1 MNRDLNQESG
11 QAVSLAR
18 ASEPALLK
26 VLRLIGHTEAV
37 SFLLLLFI
45 ATPIKYILANPVP
58 VKVLG
63 PIHGGLFLLYIA
75 TAIAATVR
83 FRWSWTHV
91 PLAIVTSVLPFGPF
105 VYEAWLRRRA
115 ESA

>member
-1 MNRDLNQESG
+1 MNQESP
-11 QAVSLAR
+11 QVVSLVR
-18 ASEPALLK
+18 AQEPALLK
-26 VLRLIGHTEAV
+26 WLRLVGHTEAI

-45 ATPIKYILANPVP
+45 ATPLKHFADNPLP

-75 TAIAATVR
+75 MAIAATVR
-83 FRWSWTHV
+83 FRWSWTHI
-91 PLAIVTSVLPFGPF
+91 PLAVIASIMPFGPF

>member
-1 MNRDLNQESG
+1 MNRDLNQENS
-11 QAVSLAR
+11 QVVSLNPAT
-18 ASEPALLK
+18 EPALLK
-26 VLRLIGHTEAV
+26 ALRYVGHTEAV

-45 ATPIKYILANPVP
+45 ATPIKHFAGNPMP

-75 TAIAATVR
+75 MAIAATVR
-83 FRWSWTHV
+83 FRWSWTHI
-91 PLAIVTSVLPFGPF
+91 PLAVVASVMPFGPF

-115 ESA
+115 ETA

>member
-1 MNRDLNQESG
+1 MNRDLNQEHT
-11 QAVSLAR
+11 QVVSLSVER
-18 ASEPALLK
+18 EPALLK
-26 VLRLIGHTEAV
+26 ALRYVGHTEAV

-45 ATPIKYILANPVP
+45 ATPLKHFSGNAVP
-58 VKVLG
+58 VKILG

-75 TAIAATVR
+75 MAIAATVR

-91 PLAIVTSVLPFGPF
+91 PLAVMASIMPFGPF
-105 VYEAWLRRRA
+105 VYEAWLRRRN